1 MKKIINLNS
10 SKIARLAD
18 CEPFIICTNDLLEL
32 EFVSTYYLLNDLVV
46 CLKNGEKSE
55 YLRITDRVV
64 KVPQHLLLAGKLEVT
79 IALVVRG
86 ETVKQWDCVPIVL
99 KETETEFNAFEEL
112 NILQKRFDEQ
122 QKQLEDLKLKY
133 SVLAEKFNGIAEAHN
148 ELADTVSSIKEN
160 Y

>member
-55 YLRITDRVV
+55 YLRITGRVL
-64 KVPQHLLLAGKLEVT
+64 KVPQHLLFAGKLEVI

-99 KETETEFNAFEEL
+99 KETETEVNAFEEL
-112 NILQKRFDEQ
+112 SELEKKHEELKKQFD
-122 QKQLEDLKLKY
+122 DLKLKY
-133 SVLAEKFNGIAEAHN
+133 EILVEKFNGLADKHN